1 MRQNQRSKP
10 KKTKRKSK
18 ETKVDFW
25 ERRVVRISVVLTIV
39 ISSITVS
46 EKIFNWMSWMSKL
59 GGVDVL
65 EVKIIGDV
73 KDIDNRP
80 IMDAFITIDNYDV
93 QRRTT
98 NEGKFILKLKAVP
111 QGAWITLRVYH
122 ELYESYE
129 EILEVKSVQLS
140 FKITLKQRSKR

>member
-1 MRQNQRSKP
+1 MQRI
-10 KKTKRKSK
+10 KRNKLREEKRRSNK
-18 ETKVDFW
+18 ANKDFW
-25 ERRVVRISVVLTIV
+25 ERRIVRISVVLTII

-46 EKIFNWMSWMSKL
+46 EKLFNWMSKL
-59 GGVDVL
+59 VGVEVL
-65 EVKIIGDV
+65 EVRIIGDV

-98 NEGKFILKLKAVP
+98 TEGKFILKLKAVP

-129 EILEVKSVQLS
+129 EILEVKSDQLS

>member
-1 MRQNQRSKP
+1 MQRI
-10 KKTKRKSK
+10 KRNKLREEKRRSNK
-18 ETKVDFW
+18 ANKDFW
-25 ERRVVRISVVLTIV
+25 ERRIVRISVVLTII

-46 EKIFNWMSWMSKL
+46 EKLFNWMSKL
-59 GGVDVL
+59 VGVEVL
-65 EVKIIGDV
+65 EVGIIGDV

-129 EILEVKSVQLS
+129 EILEVKSDQLS